1 MKIKDK
7 YSTMMR
13 KQVLSII
20 AIVVLCITLGAC
32 KKEREVDV
40 NKLKDIFI
48 EGISKELAEDGK
60 TLVVD
65 TFYLNPVNNYDYAG
79 KLYGHVND
87 SLKLSYILS
96 VKEDG
101 DDLDVEWELE
111 TPVVKPVEEDSEE

>member
-1 MKIKDK
+1 
-7 YSTMMR
+7 MR

-32 KKEREVDV
+32 KKEKEVDV

-48 EGISKELAEDGK
+48 EGISKELAEDGN

-65 TFYLNPVNNYDYAG
+65 TFYLNQVNNFDYAG

-87 SLKLSYILS
+87 SLKLSYVLS
-96 VKEDG
+96 VKENG
-101 DDLDVEWELE
+101 DDFDVEWNLE
-111 TPVVKPVEEDSEE
+111 TPVVTSDEEDSGELGKDEK

>member
-1 MKIKDK
+1 
-7 YSTMMR
+7 MMR

-101 DDLDVEWELE
+101 DDLDVVWELE